1 MDTRTALLAAAVAL
15 LFVTAIGAVAA
26 PDALADPR
34 SDDERPGHVRIVDTV
49 VSPGEVRGET
59 AELRLGVDLRHRGPP
74 VENVTVRHRAIG
86 AESGLL
92 VDETTVDVGEVDGG
106 GERTINGSVD
116 VERAGG
122 YRIETVVFADGER
135 RTSQTTRV
143 SGLSA
148 LTPEYAD
155 SPVGFTDGR
164 VWPTVAV
171 SVSEADSETATLSVS
186 LSVTNRGDE
195 ASDPLELRVLMRQ
208 AESNVVAAD
217 AAETVGSVRPGRTD
231 TVTVTATVPANYNY
245 YVDGAL
251 WSDDVLIDETQGVAN
266 LNPRETISADE
277 TVEEVEFAV
286 EDFER
291 DAGED
296 GVAERPESGNDGGG
310 TDDSTPGFGPVVA
323 LIALASAALV
333 ARRRR

>member
-1 MDTRTALLAAAVAL
+1 MDTRTALLAAAAAL
-15 LFVTAIGAVAA
+15 LFLTAIGAVAA

-34 SDDERPGHVRIVDTV
+34 SGDERPGHVRIVDTV

-59 AELRLGVDLRHRGPP
+59 AELRLGVDLQHRGSP
-74 VENVTVRHRAIG
+74 VENVSVRHRAIG
-86 AESGLL
+86 SDSGLL
-92 VDETTVDVGEVDGG
+92 VDETTVDVGAVDGG

-171 SVSEADSETATLSVS
+171 SVSEADDETATLSVS

-195 ASDPLELRVLMRQ
+195 PSDPLELRVLMRQ

-231 TVTVTATVPANYNY
+231 TVTVTAAVPANYNY

-266 LNPRETISADE
+266 LNPQETISADE

-291 DAGED
+291 DAAED
-296 GVAERPESGNDGGG
+296 GVAEERDSGADDGS
-310 TDDSTPGFGPVVA
+310 TDDSTPGFGPVAA
-323 LIALASAALV
+323 LVALASAALV

>member
-1 MDTRTALLAAAVAL
+1 MDTRTALLAAAAAL

-59 AELRLGVDLRHRGPP
+59 AELRLGVDLQHRGSA

-86 AESGLL
+86 ADSGLL
-92 VDETTVDVGEVDGG
+92 IDETTVDVGEVDGG

-135 RTSQTTRV
+135 HASQTTRIN
-143 SGLSA
+143 GLSA

-171 SVSEADSETATLSVS
+171 SVREADNETATLSVS

-208 AESNVVAAD
+208 AESNVVAGEAT
-217 AAETVGSVRPGRTD
+217 ETVGSVRPGRTD
-231 TVTVTATVPANYNY
+231 TVTVTAEVPANYNY

-277 TVEEVEFAV
+277 TVEDVEFSV

-291 DAGED
+291 GAGQD
-296 GVAERPESGNDGGG
+296 GADESPDSGNDGGG
-310 TDDSTPGFGPVVA
+310 TDGSTPGFGPVAA
-323 LIALASAALV
+323 LLALASAALV